1 METYP
6 KYNGIVSHI
15 YWSNNMLKSYKQF
28 FQEVELLPYF
38 KKSNKLGT
46 YVGDDFDNAVKRL
59 ERYAKGSGGLKHL
72 EVSKLDKD
80 HTLHHFNIDNSLRQH
95 DFIVKH
101 KGKVSH
107 HIITTSHRD
116 NVHHIDA
123 VASSGESPIKA
134 HDVYH
139 HMLKRGNTLVSNA
152 HTRGRRD
159 EIKKGRG
166 LPRWWGWLSQP
177 KPHRGGRLEIL
188 PLVIK
193 NPCREV
199 AQKSTIYEQTPTQL
213 KWLKEKWNTGRGS
226 HCLPKLHVWRE
237 F

>member
-1 METYP
+1 
-6 KYNGIVSHI
+6 
-15 YWSNNMLKSYKQF
+15 MLKSYKQF
-28 FQEVELLPYF
+28 FQEVELLPYY

-46 YVGDDFDNAVKRL
+46 YVGDDFDNSVKRL

-80 HTLHHFNIDNSLRQH
+80 HTLHHFNIDNSLGQH

-152 HTRGRRD
+152 HTRGG
-159 EIKKGRG
+159 E
-166 LPRWWGWLSQP
+166 
-177 KPHRGGRLEIL
+177 
-188 PLVIK
+188 
-193 NPCREV
+193 
-199 AQKSTIYEQTPTQL
+199 
-213 KWLKEKWNTGRGS
+213 
-226 HCLPKLHVWRE
+226 HVWRE
-237 F
+237 LQKKRDVNIHGWDDYKNKPVNVDMKGDPEETHIDNNAAILHDIDNPEFRKTKDMLLVAHIKDKDKK